1 VRAIF
6 SRPETLGADELELHL
21 IAALDDAPSWEP
33 EYQGEL
39 FYVNHRLAAGGVEYS
54 CLVEGPGCKGPVEA
68 AALGEL
74 FIKFTEHAVPV
85 IGTVVGAW
93 LHSKYGRKVRL
104 KVGDIDAEA
113 QTPEEVQGLLERAQE
128 FQQRNQRKLIHEP

>member
-1 VRAIF
+1 MRAIF

-21 IAALDDAPSWEP
+21 IAAPDDAPSWEP

-39 FYVNHRLAAGGVEYS
+39 FYLNHRLAAGGVEYS

-74 FIKFTEHAVPV
+74 FIKFTELAVPV

-93 LHSKYGRKVRL
+93 LHARYGRKVRL
-104 KVGDIDAEA
+104 KIGEIEAEA
-113 QTPEEVQGLLERAQE
+113 QTWEDVDKLLARAQQI
-128 FQQRNQRKLIHEP
+128 QQRSQPPKVIP